1 MRNRNSGIAAV
12 AAVTLTM
19 ATLGT
24 AASSQQF
31 APAAVLYT
39 GAAAASEG
47 IRLASWGS
55 GAAVEDPA
63 QRATGDSSLRIETNG
78 FYSGARILFDRPR
91 DLTAQKN
98 DPYAYLQFIVRF
110 QPGRLRERAR
120 QLAQSA
126 SSRTQQGGAGGLG
139 GDSGFGG
146 SFDSGSGGPG
156 DFGGSGGLGSG
167 GSGGLGSGGP
177 GDFGGLGGL
186 GSGGPGDFGGSGGFG
201 DFGGA
206 GGYGFGGGYGL
217 PGGDFAQVIKPDTR
231 RLRVMMICEEGTFV
245 ASNYPVALYPSQ
257 VQGWFQ
263 IAIPFVA
270 FKGLSQA
277 PTCNLKE
284 IRLFGDYKD
293 TFWIGEI
300 RTTTDD
306 QPIEVEPLP
315 EDTDVVVGEPVE
327 FVAQANGG
335 LAPLEYEWDFNVADG
350 PSVDATGPI
359 AVNVFRSPS
368 RPVPGMPGQLQPY
381 KVKLTVRDLSGA
393 KAPVTQE
400 TDIIVNP

>member
-1 MRNRNSGIAAV
+1 MKNCRSGIAIAAAV
-12 AAVTLTM
+12 ALMMTAF
-19 ATLGT
+19 GT
-24 AASSQQF
+24 AANSQQF
-31 APAAVLYT
+31 APAAILYT
-39 GAAAASEG
+39 GSPAASEG
-47 IRLASWGS
+47 LQLASWGS
-55 GAAVEDPA
+55 GAAVEDPT

-78 FYSGARILFDRPR
+78 FYSGARILFNRPR

-98 DPYAYLQFIVRF
+98 DPYSYLQFIVRF

-120 QLAQSA
+120 QLAQTA
-126 SSRTQQGGAGGLG
+126 SSRTQTQGGAGGLG
-139 GDSGFGG
+139 GESGGFSSGSFGG
-146 SFDSGSGGPG
+146 SDGGLGSGDSGS
-156 DFGGSGGLGSG
+156 LGSG
-167 GSGGLGSGGP
+167 GSGGPGSGGFGGSGGY
-177 GDFGGLGGL
+177 GDFGGLG
-186 GSGGPGDFGGSGGFG
+186 SGGAG

-231 RLRVMMICEEGTFV
+231 RLRVMMICEEGVFV
-245 ASNYPVALYPSQ
+245 ASNYPVALYPSP

-277 PTCNLKE
+277 PTVTLKE

-306 QPIEVEPLP
+306 QPIDVEPLP

-359 AVNVFRSPS
+359 VVNVFRSPS
-368 RPVPGMPGQLQPY
+368 RPVPNKPGELQPY
-381 KVKLTVRDLSGA
+381 RVKLTVRDLSGA